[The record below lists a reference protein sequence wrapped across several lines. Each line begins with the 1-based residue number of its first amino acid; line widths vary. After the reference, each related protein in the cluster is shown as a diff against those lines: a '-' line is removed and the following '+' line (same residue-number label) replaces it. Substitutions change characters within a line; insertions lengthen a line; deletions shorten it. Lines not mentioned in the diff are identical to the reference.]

1 MNRGWNNPAP
11 VKKVKL
17 PYGPRG
23 ELMGVVKEI
32 TGGSRMTALCE
43 DGNVRMVR
51 IGGRFK
57 KKVWCRVGDFII
69 VKKWM
74 VQSDAKSDLAYR
86 YTKTQVEHLR
96 RKGLIPEVIDI
107 QL

>member
-1 MNRGWNNPAP
+1 MNRGWNDTAP

-17 PYGPRG
+17 PYVPKG
-23 ELMGVVKEI
+23 ELMVIVKDTI
-32 TGGSRMTALCE
+32 GGSRVTALCE
-43 DGNVRMVR
+43 DGNIRMVR

-57 KKVWCRVGDFII
+57 KKMWVRVNDYVI
-69 VKKWM
+69 VKKWA
-74 VQSDAKSDLAYR
+74 VQSDKKSDLVYR

-107 QL
+107 Q

>member
-17 PYGPRG
+17 PYVPKG
-23 ELMGVVKEI
+23 ELMGIVKE
-32 TGGSRMTALCE
+32 TVGASRLTALCE
-43 DGNVRMVR
+43 DGKIRMVR

-57 KKVWCRVGDFII
+57 KKMWVRVNDYVI
-69 VKKWM
+69 VKKWA
-74 VQSDAKSDLAYR
+74 VQSDKKSDLVYR

-96 RKGLIPEVIDI
+96 RKRLIPEVIDI
-107 QL
+107 Q

>member
-1 MNRGWNNPAP
+1 MNRGWNDTAP

-17 PYGPRG
+17 PYVTKV
-23 ELMGVVKEI
+23 ELMGIVKE
-32 TGGSRMTALCE
+32 TLGGSRLSALCE
-43 DGNVRMVR
+43 DGKVRMVR

-57 KKVWCRVGDFII
+57 KKMWVRPNDIVI
-69 VKKWM
+69 VKKWA
-74 VQSDAKSDLAYR
+74 VQSDEKSDLVYR

-107 QL
+107 Q

>member
-1 MNRGWNNPAP
+1 MNRGWNDTAP

-17 PYGPRG
+17 PYVPKG
-23 ELMGVVKEI
+23 ELMGIVKDAV
-32 TGGSRMTALCE
+32 GGSRVTALCE
-43 DGNVRMVR
+43 DGKVRLVR

-57 KKVWCRVGDFII
+57 KKMWVRINDYII
-69 VKKWM
+69 VKKWA
-74 VQSDAKSDLAYR
+74 VQSDEKSDLVYR

-107 QL
+107 Q